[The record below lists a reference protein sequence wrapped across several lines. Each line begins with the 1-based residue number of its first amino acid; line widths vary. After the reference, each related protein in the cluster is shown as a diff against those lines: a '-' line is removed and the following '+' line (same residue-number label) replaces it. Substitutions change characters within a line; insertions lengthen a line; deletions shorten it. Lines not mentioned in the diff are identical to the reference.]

1 MPVTGRSGPPLY
13 PGAVTEPDLFPPT
26 ETEAEPARRRRL
38 RDRKGLMITLGV
50 LLVLVLGVVGVV
62 AFSALRLDRNIERV
76 PDVFE
81 GVTDRPEAPT
91 PEPGETATPLNVLVL
106 GTDSRI
112 SAGDPSQW
120 TQGAQRTDVMMLVH
134 LAADRESGYVMSIPR
149 DAWVPIPGHGE
160 AKINA
165 AFSYGGPSLL
175 IQTVEDLTGVL
186 IDHFAVTDFESFE
199 RITDSM
205 GGVWMTLKE
214 PLVDR
219 GREILPAG
227 NHLMTGEQALTYVRQ
242 RKNLARGDFDRVQRQ
257 QAWMRAMVSRVLD
270 EEILRDPTRWYP
282 LLDAVTASV
291 AVDEGLTR
299 NRMTSLLMEARDLRP
314 GNMAFFTVP
323 IQGTG
328 RSADGQSIVVLDRP
342 NFDALMAAVRDDTVG
357 DFLAANADAV
367 DRLGSEAP

>member
-1 MPVTGRSGPPLY
+1 MPVTGRSGPLLY